1 MAIVTISEAA
11 RLAGKDRRTVQR
23 HVRKGKLSKVTRAG
37 RSVGVDTSELIRVY
51 GDLAAVPAEVR
62 QTAAT
67 PQVAAGQCYTP
78 VVPDPGRP
86 DELREAEARAARAEG
101 ERDAL
106 RERVEE
112 LRESEGHWRELAKGG
127 TAPGRGPAAACD
139 AAASCRTAAGA
150 AAPVAVGA
158 ARLRCRRG
166 DGLAPSCPR
175 RRRRRGPEILHLLPK
190 RFVGVCR

>member
-112 LRESEGHWRELAKGG
+112 LRESEGHWRELAKGALRQVEDLRQPA
-127 TAPGRGPAAACD
+127 TPPQAAAPRPVRRRLWPWGRR
-139 AAASCRTAAGA
+139 ASGAAGA
-150 AAPVAVGA
+150 TV
-158 ARLRCRRG
+158 
-166 DGLAPSCPR
+166 
-175 RRRRRGPEILHLLPK
+175 
-190 RFVGVCR
+190 